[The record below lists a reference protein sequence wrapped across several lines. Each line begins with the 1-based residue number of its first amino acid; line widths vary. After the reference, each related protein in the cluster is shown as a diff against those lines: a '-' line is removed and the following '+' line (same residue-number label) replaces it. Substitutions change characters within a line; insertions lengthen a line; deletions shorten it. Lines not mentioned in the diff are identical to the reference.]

1 MIVTLYHIPKD
12 FNMKKKQIYLLISAL
27 VFWLFTFFTDTKLFT
42 REPLNMNCLPVD
54 EAAADFFYIV
64 TKILV
69 FGFIY
74 GFLSFLM
81 YAWKRKTVWI
91 PFVLF
96 FLVYLA
102 GLLITYP
109 GYYMNDDPIIFAYAT
124 RYYPVYWHQY
134 LTSLFYMT
142 GMSLFP
148 ASCGPVL
155 LSDILYAMVYSYIFH
170 EGYNLFSDKSKWL
183 LGLLGIFP
191 FVLLGALMCF
201 RPAVYSSF
209 FLFFTMLL
217 VFDRKRGRLLDNKKM
232 LLLAFLTGL
241 LSLWRSEGLLL
252 LLFAPVL
259 LALAYRKST
268 VKRLLVFFVVSMACF
283 LVLKIPQSMGE
294 KKYYGSDYL
303 IISTTRPL
311 SVIVHREQKYEGAK
325 EDLENISRITEYG
338 YLHNDSLS
346 CSAYNRYNSD
356 HNEGRY
362 TQTGADKAAQ
372 KAYLKSAVR
381 MIFHNLDLYL
391 GERLQLFLVTNGIY
405 HYDTSMVLDL
415 KPVVATDFHLYDHD
429 KAYGFEMLEAYK
441 RINRDGSDSYA
452 MLLFRFGGEAY
463 ISMLLL
469 AIGILAAAL
478 IRKKWFYVVL
488 FLSLF
493 AREAIIFLTA
503 PASFIQYSYP
513 FMYVTAAVGMVLFIE
528 AVEKRKTGKGN
539 ERIDR

>member
-1 MIVTLYHIPKD
+1 
-12 FNMKKKQIYLLISAL
+12 MKKKQIYLLISTL
-27 VFWLFTFFTDTKLFT
+27 VFWLITFFTDTKLFT

-54 EAAADFFYIV
+54 EAASGFYYVV

-74 GFLSFLM
+74 GFLSFLL
-81 YAWKRKTVWI
+81 YVGKRKTLWI

-102 GLLITYP
+102 GLFFTYP

-170 EGYNLFSDKSKWL
+170 EGYELFSGRYKWL

-209 FLFFTMLL
+209 FLFYMLLL
-217 VFDRKRGRLLDNKKM
+217 VFDRKKGCLLHNQKM
-232 LLLAFLTGL
+232 LLLAFLTAL
-241 LSLWRSEGLLL
+241 LSLWRSEGIV
-252 LLFAPVL
+252 LLFFAPIL
-259 LALAYRKST
+259 LALAYQKPS
-268 VKRLLVFFVVSMACF
+268 VKRLGVFFLASILCF
-283 LVLKIPQSMGE
+283 LVLKLPQSMGE
-294 KKYYGSDYL
+294 EKYYGSDYL

-311 SVIVHREQKYEGAK
+311 SVIVHREQTYKGAK

-362 TQTGADKAAQ
+362 TQTGADQEAQ

-381 MIFHNLDLYL
+381 LILHNLDLYA
-391 GERLQLFLVTNGIY
+391 GERIQLFLVTNGFY
-405 HYDTSMVLDL
+405 QYDTSMVLDL
-415 KPVVATDFHLYDHD
+415 KPVVATDFHLYEHD
-429 KAYGFEMLEAYK
+429 KAEGFEMLEAYK
-441 RINRDGSDSYA
+441 RIDREGSDSYA
-452 MLLFRFGGEAY
+452 MLLFRLGGEAY
-463 ISMLLL
+463 IPMLLL
-469 AIGILAAAL
+469 AMGILIIAL
-478 IRKKWFYVVL
+478 IRKKWFYAVL

-493 AREAIIFLTA
+493 AREAVIFLTA
-503 PASFIQYSYP
+503 PASFIQYNYP
-513 FMYVTAAVGMVLFIE
+513 FMYVTAAVGMVLLVE
-528 AVEKRKTGKGN
+528 AMEKRKTGKGK
-539 ERIDR
+539 

>member
-1 MIVTLYHIPKD
+1 MVSLYHTLKD
-12 FNMKKKQIYLLISAL
+12 FNMKKKQIYLLASTL
-27 VFWLFTFFTDTKLFT
+27 VFWLITFFTDTKLFT

-54 EAAADFFYIV
+54 EAAADFCYIA

-74 GFLSFLM
+74 GFLAFLL

-96 FLVYLA
+96 LLVYLA

-134 LTSLFYMT
+134 ITSLFYMT

-170 EGYNLFSDKSKWL
+170 QGHEQFLGRSKWL

-209 FLFFTMLL
+209 FLFYTMLL
-217 VFDRKRGRLLDNKKM
+217 IFDRKRGKLLDNKKM
-232 LLLAFLTGL
+232 LLLAFLTAL
-241 LSLWRSEGLLL
+241 LSLWRSEGILL
-252 LLFAPVL
+252 LLFAPIL
-259 LALAYRKST
+259 LAFAYQKPSK
-268 VKRLLVFFVVSMACF
+268 KRLGVFWIVTIICF
-283 LVLKIPQSMGE
+283 WLLKLPQSMGE
-294 KKYYGSDYL
+294 DKYYGSDYL

-311 SVIVHREQKYEGAK
+311 SVIVHREQTYEGAG
-325 EDLENISRITEYG
+325 EDLDNISRITEYG

-362 TQTGADKAAQ
+362 TQTGADRAAQ

-381 MIFHNLDLYL
+381 LILNNLDLYL
-391 GERLQLFLVTNGIY
+391 GERIQLFLVTNGFY
-405 HYDTSMVLDL
+405 QYDTGMVLDL

-429 KAYGFEMLEAYK
+429 KAEGFEMLEAYK
-441 RINRDGSDSYA
+441 RIGWEGSEDYA
-452 MLLFRFGGEAY
+452 MLLFRSGGEAY
-463 ISMLLL
+463 IPMLLL
-469 AIGILAAAL
+469 AMGILIAAL
-478 IRKKWFYVVL
+478 IRRKWFYAVL

-513 FMYVTAAVGMVLFIE
+513 FMYVTAAVGMVLLVE
-528 AVEKRKTGKGN
+528 ALEKRKMGKEN
-539 ERIDR
+539 R